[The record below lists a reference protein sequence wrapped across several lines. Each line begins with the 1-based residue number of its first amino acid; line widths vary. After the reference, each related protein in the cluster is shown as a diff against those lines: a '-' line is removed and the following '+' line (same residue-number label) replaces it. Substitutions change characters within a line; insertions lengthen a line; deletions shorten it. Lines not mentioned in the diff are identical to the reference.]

1 MPHERRIMFQ
11 RLKRRLVVWVEDRQR
26 REIAR
31 LQQDTMRL
39 KEEIERTT
47 GKPVQLTAEDRR
59 LLAEKA
65 QGIDPE
71 TLKRISVFDPEELK
85 MPDPESD
92 SAENR

>member
-1 MPHERRIMFQ
+1 MFQ
-11 RLKRRLVVWVEDRQR
+11 WLKSRLVAWVEDRQR

-31 LQQDTMRL
+31 LQQETMRL

-47 GKPVQLTAEDRR
+47 GRPLQLAAEDRR

-65 QGIDPE
+65 RRIDPE
-71 TLKRISVFDPEELK
+71 TLKQISVVDLDDLK
-85 MPDPESD
+85 SSALGTD